1 MLNGGNATLHNV
13 TIVNNTAE
21 QYVRRRP
28 SAPCGVRPLT
38 AHTPCGAAPRGRG
51 SAVR

>member
-1 MLNGGNATLHNV
+1 MWSNGTVALYDV
-13 TIVNNTAE
+13 TIVNNNA
-21 QYVRRRP
+21 YGVRRRP
-28 SAPCGVRPLT
+28 SAPCAVRPLT

>member
-1 MLNGGNATLHNV
+1 MFNGGTATLHNV
-13 TIVNNTAE
+13 TIVNNTA
-21 QYVRRRP
+21 YVRLRP

-38 AHTPCGAAPRGRG
+38 AHTPRGAAPRGRG

>member
-1 MLNGGNATLHNV
+1 MWSNGTVALANV
-13 TIVNNTAE
+13 TFVNNTAGN
-21 QYVRRRP
+21 VRRRP

-38 AHTPCGAAPRGRG
+38 AHNPCGAAPRGRG

>member
-1 MLNGGNATLHNV
+1 MYNGGNATLHNV
-13 TIVNNTAE
+13 TIVNNTAAT
-21 QYVRRRP
+21 VRRRP

-38 AHTPCGAAPRGRG
+38 AHTPRGAAPRGRG

>member
-1 MLNGGNATLHNV
+1 MHNDGNATLHNV
-13 TIVNNTAE
+13 TIVNNTAGS
-21 QYVRRRP
+21 VRRRP
-28 SAPCGVRPLT
+28 SALCGLRPLT

>member
-1 MLNGGNATLHNV
+1 MYNYGNATLHNV
-13 TIVNNTAE
+13 TIVNNIAE
-21 QYVRRRP
+21 DVRRRP

>member
-1 MLNGGNATLHNV
+1 MWSNGTVAMANV
-13 TIVNNTAE
+13 TFVNNTAG
-21 QYVRRRP
+21 YVRRRP
-28 SAPCGVRPLT
+28 SAPCGVRLLT

>member
-1 MLNGGNATLHNV
+1 MVNNAGNATLNNV
-13 TIVNNTAE
+13 VIVSNTAE
-21 QYVRRRP
+21 QVRRRP